1 MSGICPAVVDMK
13 AKKLIEVAMP
23 IKEISAESVRDKS
36 IRHGHISTLHL
47 WWARRPLPTCRAVVF
62 ASLVPDPLDENCPQA
77 FKDAVFELLQRDGM
91 DKLTY
96 APYPDIPY
104 TAIHDPMEENLRNR
118 LLMFIGK
125 FSPKCQ
131 ENMLAGKATSPK
143 DQLSDGCLIKWE
155 SKNDERVLGKARKLI
170 WVAYNSERYPEKSYT
185 QLFDAFDAAYKNIQE
200 AESTLY
206 SMQNRHQQT
215 AEVIALEEK
224 LKNAIESFQNNMPS
238 VFDPFAGG
246 GAIPLEAARL
256 GCRSFGNDINP
267 VAHIIEKGSVE
278 YPQKYGKPCI
288 FSHGEFDRIYGQD
301 GWSLLEERGLRQ
313 LSSTIVEVPNRLSF
327 DVEYYSKKLLKNTE
341 EEVGWMYPT
350 TADGEKPIAYYWAR
364 TAVCSN
370 PSCGAQIPLL
380 KQFYLC
386 NTPKKKVYLDP
397 SINGTEITFS
407 VKKGVCNTKGW
418 MDRANMICP
427 CCGSMTTAQQ
437 LKDSFLINKPQER
450 LLAVIEDGTS
460 GKTYRLPTQ
469 QEKDMMDFSGLNC
482 TAPSELL
489 PKNDSQN
496 LKIPFWGFKSFGDM
510 FTKRQLTF
518 MNCLVSNFH
527 KLDLSKDNDYDQ
539 AVLCYLAILI
549 DRISIA
555 NTSFG
560 VYHTGREELER
571 PMGRQAIPMVFD
583 FPESNPFCSRSGSA
597 LNQLDWII
605 RYINSESQSPF
616 SAIVR
621 NASSGDKSQFDSKS
635 ITAVVTD
642 PPYYDAISY
651 ADLSDFFYVW
661 LKRTIGVKMSINF
674 STPQTPKSEECTAI
688 KHRFNGV
695 YDEAKSFFEAKLL
708 NIFQSIENQTSDII
722 SIMFAHQS
730 TDAWTT
736 LCNSILGANMNI
748 MGSWA
753 LDTEMQGALK
763 TGMQYLESSVTVAC
777 KPSERKGFASYK
789 VIKDAIRNNVSD
801 EVRTLYSLGFRGADL
816 LTACFGK
823 AVSEFGNYEIVE
835 KSDGS
840 EVSVA
845 ELLDLAKTSAFT
857 ALLRDFTGDDY
868 TKFYIGWLQMN
879 GVGDTD
885 FDDAT
890 KFTRVG
896 MNVNIG
902 DIQRVSLLIR
912 DEGSRKQHLASYNE
926 RIGLGLRSISEDKPL
941 IDKVHLA
948 MKLWESGDRNYLLP
962 FIAQYGNDINNEFWR
977 VLVVLKELLPITT
990 DDYAQAS
997 GLLQNAESLIRDSKD
1012 FHVTA
1017 DDGPTL
1023 FDGLE

>member
-1 MSGICPAVVDMK
+1 
-13 AKKLIEVAMP
+13 MP

-77 FKDAVFELLQRDGM
+77 FKDAVFELLQKDSI

-125 FSPKCQ
+125 FSPCCQ
-131 ENMLAGKATSPK
+131 EDMLAGKTTAPK
-143 DQLSDGCLIKWE
+143 DQIMDGCLIKWE

-170 WVAYNSERYPEKSYT
+170 WVAYNSEKYPEKSFI
-185 QLFDAFDAAYKNIQE
+185 QISDAFDAAYKNIQE
-200 AESTLY
+200 AESALY
-206 SMQNRHQQT
+206 STQNRHKQT
-215 AEVIALEEK
+215 AEIIALEEK
-224 LKNAIESFQNNMPS
+224 LKNTIESFQNNMPS

-246 GAIPLEAARL
+246 GAIPLEASRL
-256 GCRSFGNDINP
+256 GCRSYGNDINP
-267 VAHIIEKGSVE
+267 VAHIIEKGSAE
-278 YPQKYGKPCI
+278 FPQKYGKPI
-288 FSHGEFDRIYGQD
+288 VFSSEEFDRIYGD
-301 GWSLLEERGLRQ
+301 EGRSILIERGWTQ
-313 LSSTIVEVPNRLSF
+313 FNPEIVEIPNRLSF
-327 DVEYYSKKLLKNTE
+327 DVEFFSKQLLNITE
-341 EEVGWMYPT
+341 AKVHHLYPEST
-350 TADGEKPIAYYWAR
+350 GDEPIAYYWAR
-364 TAVCSN
+364 TATCKN
-370 PSCGAQIPLL
+370 PRCNAEIPLL
-380 KQFYLC
+380 GRFWLA
-386 NTPKKKVYLDP
+386 NTSKKKVYLCPTVD
-397 SINGTEITFS
+397 GTNISFEI
-407 VKKGVCNTKGW
+407 KKGNQSLKPWVS
-418 MDRANMICP
+418 RANLTCP
-427 CCGSMTTAQQ
+427 CCGSLTTAEQ
-437 LKDSFLINKPQER
+437 LKEQFVSGTVRSR
-450 LLAVIEDGTS
+450 LLAVICEGDN
-460 GKTYRLPTQ
+460 GKTYRLPSAEEAAHNVQLTDESLRPKERMQKNSAGGDTLSWGVTQ
-469 QEKDMMDFSGLNC
+469 WGQLYTDRQVIFLNELANSAKDMYSSFDKDEYHRALFSY
-482 TAPSELL
+482 
-489 PKNDSQN
+489 
-496 LKIPFWGFKSFGDM
+496 I
-510 FTKRQLTF
+510 
-518 MNCLVSNFH
+518 
-527 KLDLSKDNDYDQ
+527 
-539 AVLCYLAILI
+539 AILV
-549 DRISIA
+549 DRIAIA

-560 VYHTGREELER
+560 VWHTGRETLER
-571 PMGRQAIPMVFD
+571 VLGRQAISMVFD
-583 FPESNPFCSRSGSA
+583 YPESYPFCSSSGSA
-597 LNQLDWII
+597 LNQLSWVL
-605 RYINSESQSPF
+605 RYIESESVSPF
-616 SAIVR
+616 SASFV
-621 NASSGDKSQFDSKS
+621 NATSGEKEQFAPKTLDS
-635 ITAVVTD
+635 VVTD
-642 PPYYDAISY
+642 PPYYDAIAY
-651 ADLSDFFYVW
+651 ADISDIFYIW
-661 LKRTIGVKMSINF
+661 LKRVLSDAYPINF
-674 STPQTPKSEECTAI
+674 ATPQTPKFEECTAL
-688 KHRFNGV
+688 KHHHNNSDEDAKQHFEGKLLSIFKAIEEQTNGV
-695 YDEAKSFFEAKLL
+695 
-708 NIFQSIENQTSDII
+708 I

-730 TDAWTT
+730 TEAWTT
-736 LCNSILGANMNI
+736 LCDSILGASMNI

-753 LDTEMQGALK
+753 MDTEMQGALK
-763 TGMQYLESSVTVAC
+763 TDKDFLESSVTVAC
-777 KPSERKGFASYK
+777 RPSERKGFVSYK

-801 EVRTLYSLGFRGADL
+801 EVRTLYNLGFRGADL

-845 ELLDLAKTSAFT
+845 ELLDLARTSAFT

-926 RIGLGLRSISEDKPL
+926 RIGLGLRSISEEKPL

-990 DDYAQAS
+990 DDYTQVS

-1012 FHVTA
+1012 IHVAT

>member
-1 MSGICPAVVDMK
+1 MK

-77 FKDAVFELLQRDGM
+77 FKDAVFELLQKDGM

-104 TAIHDPMEENLRNR
+104 TAIHDPMEENPRNR

-170 WVAYNSERYPEKSYT
+170 WVAYNSEKYPEKSYM
-185 QLFDAFDAAYKNIQE
+185 QLSNAFDAAYKAIHD
-200 AESTLY
+200 AESALY
-206 SMQNRHQQT
+206 SMQNRHKKT
-215 AEVIALEEK
+215 AEVVALEEN

-256 GCRSFGNDINP
+256 GCRSYGNDINP
-267 VAHIIEKGSVE
+267 VAHIIEKGSAE
-278 YPQKYGKPCI
+278 FPQKYGKAI
-288 FSHGEFDRIYGQD
+288 VLSSEEFDRIYGD
-301 GWSLLEERGLRQ
+301 EGRTILEERGWNQ
-313 LSSTIVEVPNRLSF
+313 INPDIVEIPNRLSF
-327 DVEYYSKKLLKNTE
+327 DVEFFSKELLHKTE
-341 EEVGWMYPT
+341 AKVHHLYPEST
-350 TADGEKPIAYYWAR
+350 GDEPIAYYWAR
-364 TAVCSN
+364 TAKCSN
-370 PSCGAQIPLL
+370 PRCRAEVPLL
-380 KQFYLC
+380 GRFWLA
-386 NTPKKKVYLDP
+386 NTSKKKVYLSP
-397 SINGTEITFS
+397 SVDGTNISFEI
-407 VKKGVCNTKGW
+407 KKGNQSIKPWVS
-418 MDRANMICP
+418 RANLTCP
-427 CCGSMTTAQQ
+427 CCGSLTTAEQ
-437 LKDSFLINKPQER
+437 LKEQFVSGKVCSK
-450 LLAVIEDGTS
+450 LLAVICEGEN
-460 GKTYRLPTQ
+460 GKTYRLPTEEEAAHVVNLTDESLRPKERMQ
-469 QEKDMMDFSGLNC
+469 KNSAGGDTLSWGVTQWGQLYTDRQVMFLNELVNCAKDMYSCF
-482 TAPSELL
+482 
-489 PKNDSQN
+489 
-496 LKIPFWGFKSFGDM
+496 
-510 FTKRQLTF
+510 
-518 MNCLVSNFH
+518 
-527 KLDLSKDNDYDQ
+527 DNDEYHR
-539 AVLCYLAILI
+539 ALFSYIAILV
-549 DRISIA
+549 DRIAIA

-560 VYHTGREELER
+560 VWHTGRETLER
-571 PMGRQAIPMVFD
+571 VLGRQAISMVFD
-583 FPESNPFCSRSGSA
+583 YPESYPFCSSSGSA
-597 LNQLDWII
+597 LNQLSWIL
-605 RYINSESQSPF
+605 RYIESESASPF
-616 SAIVR
+616 SASFV
-621 NASSGDKSQFDSKS
+621 NATSGEKEQFEHKTIDS
-635 ITAVVTD
+635 VVTD
-642 PPYYDAISY
+642 PPYYDAIAY
-651 ADLSDFFYVW
+651 ADISDIFYIW
-661 LKRTIGVKMSINF
+661 LKRVLSDAYPINF
-674 STPQTPKSEECTAI
+674 ATPQTPKSEECTAL
-688 KHRFNGV
+688 KHHHNNSDEDAKQHFEGKLLSIFKAIEEQTNGV
-695 YDEAKSFFEAKLL
+695 
-708 NIFQSIENQTSDII
+708 I

-730 TDAWTT
+730 TEAWTT
-736 LCNSILGANMNI
+736 LCNSIIGANMNI

-753 LDTEMQGALK
+753 MDTEMQGALK
-763 TGMQYLESSVTVAC
+763 TDKDFLESSVTVAC
-777 KPSERKGFASYK
+777 RPSERKGYVSYK

-801 EVRTLYSLGFRGADL
+801 EVRTLYNLGFRGADL

-845 ELLDLAKTSAFT
+845 ELLDLARTSAFT

-926 RIGLGLRSISEDKPL
+926 RVGLGLRGMSEDRPL

-990 DDYAQAS
+990 NDYTQAS

-1012 FHVTA
+1012 IHVTT

>member
-1 MSGICPAVVDMK
+1 MK

-77 FKDAVFELLQRDGM
+77 FKDAVFELLQKDGM

-170 WVAYNSERYPEKSYT
+170 WVAYNSEKYPEKTYT
-185 QLFDAFDAAYKNIQE
+185 QLSDAFDAAYKSIHD
-200 AESTLY
+200 AESALY
-206 SMQNRHQQT
+206 STQNRHKKT
-215 AEVIALEEK
+215 SEVVVLEEN

-256 GCRSFGNDINP
+256 GCRSYGNDINP
-267 VAHIIEKGSVE
+267 VAHIVEKGSVE
-278 YPQKYGKPCI
+278 FPQKYGKPI
-288 FSHGEFDRIYGQD
+288 SFTRDEFENIYGED
-301 GWSLLEERGLRQ
+301 GWILLQEKGIHPFNPNIIE
-313 LSSTIVEVPNRLSF
+313 IPNRLSF
-327 DVEYYSKKLLKNTE
+327 DVEYYARRVLLLTE
-341 EEVGWMYPT
+341 KEVGHMYPC
-350 TADGEKPIAYYWAR
+350 DEHGNKPIAYYWAR
-364 TAVCSN
+364 TAICSN
-370 PSCGAQIPLL
+370 PTCRARIPLL
-380 KQFYLC
+380 KSFQVADTTANKYYL
-386 NTPKKKVYLDP
+386 KP
-397 SINGTEITFS
+397 SIDGTNISFEYRRGKCDSNGWNNRGNLT
-407 VKKGVCNTKGW
+407 
-418 MDRANMICP
+418 CP
-427 CCGSMTTAQQ
+427 CCGATTSVDE
-437 LKDSFLINKPQER
+437 LKRQSNDNKLSPMLIGGIFNSANGKQYKAINQADKA
-450 LLAVIEDGTS
+450 LIESPIPGME
-460 GKTYRLPTQ
+460 YPT
-469 QEKDMMDFSGLNC
+469 EKMSRNSNGGD
-482 TAPSELL
+482 THP
-489 PKNDSQN
+489 
-496 LKIPFWGFKSFGDM
+496 WGFVRWSDLYSD
-510 FTKRQLTF
+510 RQLTVLYTF
-518 MNCLVSNFH
+518 QKHIQEIDCIGDETYSRILKTYLGIWFDRIALVS
-527 KLDLSKDNDYDQ
+527 
-539 AVLCYLAILI
+539 
-549 DRISIA
+549 
-555 NTSFG
+555 TSFG
-560 VYHTGREELER
+560 RWNVKRETIEH
-571 PMGRQAIPMVFD
+571 PYNRQAVAMVFD
-583 FPESNPFCSRSGSA
+583 YPETNPFSGVTGSA
-597 LNQLDWII
+597 VNQLEWVV
-605 RYINSESQSPF
+605 RYIESESSQF
-616 SAIVR
+616 SAILT
-621 NASSGDKSQFDSKS
+621 NASSGEKSQFDPKS

-642 PPYYDAISY
+642 PPYYDAIAY
-651 ADLSDFFYVW
+651 ADISDLFYLW
-661 LKRTIGVKMSINF
+661 QKRTIGKLYPINF
-674 STPQTPKSEECTAI
+674 GTPQTPKSEECTAI
-688 KHRFNGV
+688 KYHHDGD
-695 YDEAKSFFEAKLL
+695 YDKAKRHFENKLLRIFEA
-708 NIFQSIENQTSDII
+708 IELQTSDII

-730 TDAWTT
+730 TEAWTT

-753 LDTEMQGALK
+753 LDTEMATRAVGLSGDA
-763 TGMQYLESSVTVAC
+763 LESSVTVAC
-777 KPSERKGFASYK
+777 KPSERKGFVGYK
-789 VIKDAIRNNVSD
+789 KIKDAIREKVSE
-801 EVRTLYSLGFRGADL
+801 EVRTLYNLGFRGADL

-823 AVSEFGNYEIVE
+823 AVSEFGNYETVE
-835 KSDGS
+835 KNDGS
-840 EVSVA
+840 EVTVA
-845 ELLDLAKTSAFT
+845 ELLELARTSAFT
-857 ALLRDFTGDDY
+857 ALLRDFSGDDY
-868 TKFYIGWLQMN
+868 TKFYIGWLQLN
-879 GVGDTD
+879 GMGDTD

-896 MNVNIG
+896 MSVNIG
-902 DIQRVSLLIR
+902 DIQHASILIR
-912 DEGSRKQHLASYNE
+912 DDASRKQHLASYNE
-926 RIGLGLRSISEDKPL
+926 RVGLGLRGMSEDKPL

-948 MKLWESGDRNYLLP
+948 MKLWEAGDRNYLLP

-1012 FHVTA
+1012 IHVTT